1 MNKSLI
7 NQVKK
12 KKEFSQ
18 LPDSVVERA
27 LEKVSSEENLEVAH
41 PKLANTR
48 PTLNLDVLHRKSS
61 KFSNEDVKA
70 ARALLRKYF
79 GVFLT
84 NKILKGNL
92 NPEEVLEKH
101 LSSKKRDYDLLYRK
115 IFEVVGDVKC
125 VVDLGSGVNGFSY
138 KFMIPYVGEVDYV
151 GIEAVGQIVKR
162 TISYLRD
169 RGFEKAHV
177 LQGDLFNLDFVL
189 DILKKL
195 ENEKPRVI
203 FLFQVIDALESLEK
217 DFSKKFLLELTR
229 ESEFIVL
236 SVSLKSLSGKKGFES
251 QRKWLFDFIEKEFEV
266 FDSFEMFDEK
276 FIVFGKK

>member
-1 MNKSLI
+1 MNKELI
-7 NQVKK
+7 EEVKR

-27 LEKVSSEENLEVAH
+27 LEI
-41 PKLANTR
+41 
-48 PTLNLDVLHRKSS
+48 S
-61 KFSNEDVKA
+61 KEDVKA

-101 LSSKKRDYDLLYRK
+101 LSSKKRAYDLLYQK
-115 IFEVVGDVKC
+115 LFEIVGDIGC
-125 VVDLGSGVNGFSY
+125 VVDLGAGVNGFSY
-138 KFMIPYVGEVDYV
+138 KFLKKYFGEKNYIS
-151 GIEAVGQIVKR
+151 IEAVGQIVKQ
-162 TISYLRD
+162 TNSYFKD

-195 ENEKPRVI
+195 ENEKPKAI

-217 DFSKKFLLELTR
+217 DFSKKFLLEISG

-251 QRKWLFDFIEKEFEV
+251 KRKWLFDFIEKEFEV
-266 FDSFEMFDEK
+266 FSDFEMFDEK
-276 FIVFGKK
+276 FVVFGKRK